1 MARQPR
7 FLLPGYPQHVI
18 QRGNNRNVIFA
29 EDADYVFYMGRLN
42 EACDRFMCRIHAY
55 VLMTNHVHL
64 LITPETEQGIGK
76 VMQSL
81 GRRYVQYFN
90 YRYQRTGTLWEG
102 RYKASLIDTDN
113 YLLACYRYIELN
125 PVRAGLAD
133 LPAQYRWS
141 SYHYNAKG
149 IADPLVTP
157 HEMYQSLGSDKER
170 RREAYLALFHFAVNE
185 NTLKEIRDATNRA
198 WVLGGN
204 PFRKEVEE
212 LMQRQAAPKTKGGD
226 RKSRSFQDLRRINRV

>member
-29 EDADYVFYMGRLN
+29 EDADYVFYMDRLR
-42 EACDRFMCRIHAY
+42 EACDRFICRIHAY

-64 LITPETEQGIGK
+64 LITPETENGIGK
-76 VMQSL
+76 AMQSL

-90 YRYQRTGTLWEG
+90 YRYKRTGTLWEG
-102 RYKASLIDTDN
+102 RYKASLIDTDQ
-113 YLLACYRYIELN
+113 YLLTCYRYIELN
-125 PVRAGLAD
+125 PVRAGMVE

-141 SYHYNAKG
+141 SYNYNANG
-149 IADPLVTP
+149 VADPSVTP
-157 HEMYQSLGSDKER
+157 HKMYQSLGADKER
-170 RREAYLALFHFAVNE
+170 RREAYRALFRYAVNE

-204 PFRKEVEE
+204 RFRKEVEE
-212 LMQRQAAPKTKGGD
+212 MLQRQTAPKARGGD
-226 RKSRSFQDLRRINRV
+226 RKSRSFQETRRINRV